1 MQTFAKKKIALAV
14 GAALVL
20 MAGATQAAGT
30 NPTVRTGGIVATG
43 MSALQAQSLYAATGY
58 AGPITITVYLQ
69 PLPDTVTAAN
79 SQAITDANLLVNG
92 QAVAGAGSA
101 NANNDFTVTYGATPV
116 YFPVAAVGFTA
127 NTVPL
132 GTAAIAA
139 NAANAYAEATFTI
152 TAVAGDAN
160 GAFRINGANLE
171 YTKDSTASPIVW
183 NVVNVQGLTAA
194 ANPITTTDGAGAP
207 ANTFTSAAAP
217 AVAGVVPTPT
227 MTTHSTSTVAGGA
240 KIDGLVINT
249 FSPISVLTHTTN
261 YKVTGVPAAT
271 TGCVGSPIAANDVT
285 TSTVGA
291 QTGALNT
298 VLFPTPDTAPWTA
311 APAGDAA
318 AYSTNC
324 FNTGVTGN
332 AVPFVVSL
340 VPATL
345 PTFLSIVNPASGAP
359 AKLSALPPNAAI
371 TDGAPPVIVTT
382 AAGAPTPAR
391 PGGTNLQLT
400 FSEPMALIGQNDLR
414 EVLENVFIGS
424 NSLGALVLNDSLNPT
439 LTLSP
444 VLAGQSTLIINGL
457 DGGELTPT
465 STVTVTQ
472 GITFKEANDTGASA
486 TVPAIDNT
494 PGTEPSTG
502 VYGDGGLVQLAGG
515 IASATGAVEAASVTA
530 KAVTPAVITV
540 AFADAECRAQT
551 TAADPSKV
559 GTIICKFPADRAI
572 SLASGLTTAAL
583 VNQIRVTVLSN
594 DYGLVPPG
602 FPSAKDERYQFF
614 PTAAQM
620 TLNAAGTEL
629 KIALPTDLIY
639 ANVQTPTGMIVDYL
653 GLVPSGTEG
662 ALVKASAAAVPVPA
676 LKPTDLVAAG
686 SEPVGMPL
694 SASAGTNDGL
704 VTQSII
710 GSFTTVTDGD
720 RVSAFLAHW
729 VATPAANPF
738 ATAPITGTVSS
749 PASTSLAFDV
759 ASTSLVNVTNY
770 VDAQNNA
777 IKPAQPAVPGV
788 SPDVP
793 AVAAKPAPIYFV
805 VKDGVAEAFFNSTST
820 TALAQATIRSKLI
833 IDEINVAAQ
842 HAGEVGSTRT
852 GADGSVISGDS
863 SITTSSAAALASGD
877 AAAAAEVIRQYFVG
891 AKILPQAVM
900 VAAANAAAAA
910 NATPASVV
918 KAVLAT
924 INDYKVRT
932 SSLDPVSGAIT
943 GAVTGKLAIKNAT
956 TSTAARGLVI
966 DSFYNADGIVGTVNG
981 VANSFNLLLGIDPAN
996 ANLNALK
1003 SPAKFVILVHESAE
1017 TGEFTMLTS
1026 ADAAAANFV
1035 PFSANLL
1042 TGSGAR
1048 TTLAPIVLANLK
1060 AIDEAPNAWTLVPL
1074 GNPAKKAAPS
1084 GYTASFDQMFVGLSG
1099 GAPQSTWTNDGCG
1112 TDMALAMVGNKAT
1125 AASEQGV
1132 NKSTLSTITSS
1143 SYIAGASALAWK
1155 NDCNLGTTMFVMQGT
1170 PVAAKLPAGWSLVT
1184 TPSSGTFGAAVTG
1197 VINVGSQTTA
1207 PFTWITGDTGA
1218 PPVAGGDPVF
1228 VYSKAGGAL

>member
-20 MAGATQAAGT
+20 MAGAAQAAGT

-69 PLPDTVTAAN
+69 PLADTVTPAN
-79 SQAITDANLLVNG
+79 SQAITDAGLLVNG

-116 YFPVAAVGFTA
+116 FFPVSAVGFA
-127 NTVPL
+127 PNTVVG

-152 TAVAGDAN
+152 AAVDVN

-207 ANTFTSAAAP
+207 ANTFTSTAAP

-227 MTTHSTSTVAGGA
+227 MTTHSTPTVAGGA

-271 TGCVGSPIAANDVT
+271 TNCVGSPIAANDLT
-285 TSTVGA
+285 TSTVGG

-359 AKLSALPPNAAI
+359 AKLSALPPNAVI

-439 LTLSP
+439 LSLP
-444 VLAGQSTLIINGL
+444 AALAGQSTLTINGL

-486 TVPAIDNT
+486 TVPAIDDDA
-494 PGTEPSTG
+494 GFEPSTG

-540 AFADAECRAQT
+540 LFADAQCFAQT

-559 GTIICKFPADRAI
+559 GSITCTFPADRAI
-572 SLASGLTTAAL
+572 SLANGLTTAAL

-594 DYGLVPPG
+594 DYGAPV
-602 FPSAKDERYQFF
+602 SANDERYQFF

-653 GLVPSGTEG
+653 GRVPSGTEG
-662 ALVKASAAAVPVPA
+662 ALVKASAATVPVPA

-686 SEPVGMPL
+686 SEPVKMPL
-694 SASAGTNDGL
+694 SASAGSTDGL

-710 GSFTTVTDGD
+710 GSFTTVTNGD

-759 ASTSLVNVTNY
+759 ASNSLVNVTNY

-820 TALAQATIRSKLI
+820 TALALATIRSKQI

-842 HAGEVGSTRT
+842 HAGEVGSTAT
-852 GADGSVISGDS
+852 GADGSVINGNS

-943 GAVTGKLAIKNAT
+943 GAVTAKLAIKNAT
-956 TSTAARGLVI
+956 TTTAARGLVI

-981 VANSFNLLLGIDPAN
+981 VANSFNLLVGIDPAN

-1003 SPAKFVILVHESAE
+1003 SPAKFVILVHESAA